1 MSNRK
6 LPIDLREILVAP
18 LITEKSI
25 AATSSGHYS
34 FRVHAEATKMQ
45 VRHAV
50 QSLFNVKVLRVNTIS
65 MPGKVKTFARRG
77 SKTVGKRSDWKKAI
91 VVLEPGQSI
100 TLGGVNY
107 FEQ

>member
-1 MSNRK
+1 MSK
-6 LPIDLREILVAP
+6 TLDMREVLVSP

-25 AATSSGHYS
+25 TATQSSQFS
-34 FRVHAEATKMQ
+34 FRVHPEASKDQ
-45 VRHAV
+45 IRNAIEALFKVNVR
-50 QSLFNVKVLRVNTIS
+50 RVNTVS

-77 SKTVGKRSDWKKAI
+77 AKTTGKRSDWKKAI
-91 VVLEPGQSI
+91 VVLDPGQQI